1 MARTYRST
9 PEPHFSQKSIDGQT
23 AASEVAKIPVVT
35 ANPALA
41 GTEAS
46 LTGLQVGNTK
56 YAVPQPVANSPFIL
70 SYDAETGEMDKT
82 HTETMEAF
90 NAGKPIYVDFGDNI
104 SIWFPQYNDVD
115 NEGYCGSVSANAETG
130 DLEFVLDS
138 FTYKTETPSEE

>member
-35 ANPALA
+35 ANPTLA
-41 GTEAS
+41 GTESA

-70 SYDAETGEMDKT
+70 SYDAETDAMDRT
-82 HTETMEAF
+82 YAETMEAF
-90 NAGKPIYVDFGDNI
+90 NAGKPIYVDLYGLG
-104 SIWFPQYNDVD
+104 IWFPTYNDVD
-115 NEGYCGSVSANAETG
+115 NVGYCGYISINAETG
-130 DLEFVLDS
+130 DAEFVIDP
-138 FTYKTETPSEE
+138 FTYKTEESSEE